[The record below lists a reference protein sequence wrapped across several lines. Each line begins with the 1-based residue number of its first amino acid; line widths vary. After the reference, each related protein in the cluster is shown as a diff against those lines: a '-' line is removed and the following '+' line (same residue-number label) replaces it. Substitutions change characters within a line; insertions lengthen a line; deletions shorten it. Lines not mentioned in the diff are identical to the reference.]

1 MGTFIG
7 APLENRP
14 KRPIFND
21 FEGRNIELDIIVC
34 IKQVLDHDIPPRDF
48 KVDEEKLAVVPPANV
63 PPIISNFD
71 EYAIEEAI
79 ALKEAH
85 GGKITIL
92 TVGDERSRDS
102 LKKCMAM
109 GSDEAVLL
117 KDDAFEGSDSFG
129 IARILAGAIKKI
141 GSYDIIICG
150 RISSD
155 WSFGTTALSLA
166 EALDI
171 PSVSQLLKLD
181 VNGTTLRCERVLED
195 GEEVVEVS
203 TPCLLTASNEINT
216 PRLPSVKGILMASRK
231 EIPIWGAGD
240 IEVDASSVGSSAA
253 TMELTKLFK
262 PDYSSQCEFIEADS
276 LEEAAEKL
284 ANRLREDKII

>member
-1 MGTFIG
+1 M
-7 APLENRP
+7 
-14 KRPIFND
+14 
-21 FEGRNIELDIIVC
+21 DIIVC

-85 GGKITIL
+85 GGNITIL
-92 TVGDERSRDS
+92 TVGDQNSRDS
-102 LKKCMAM
+102 LKKCLAM
-109 GSDEAVLL
+109 GCDEAVLL

-141 GSYDIIICG
+141 GSYDIILCG
-150 RISSD
+150 RLSSD
-155 WSFGTTALSLA
+155 WSFGTTALALA
-166 EALDI
+166 EALNL
-171 PSVSQLLKLD
+171 PSVSQLQKVE
-181 VNGTTLRCERVLED
+181 VNGDSLRCERVLED
-195 GEEVVEVS
+195 GEEIVEVS
-203 TPCLLTASNEINT
+203 TPCLLTTSNEINT

-231 EIPIWGAGD
+231 EIPVWGPED
-240 IEVDASSVGSSAA
+240 IGIDASSVGAGAA
-253 TMELTKLFK
+253 TIELTKLYK